1 MPFPKPILLV
11 NAAAEG
17 FADESATFVRGA
29 QVSAKTRDWLASGM
43 ALPLTWSVVNGC
55 AASFSD
61 CPGGALKVVATGGTG
76 SGGRTW
82 SATCVFSD
90 SKGRMFVRSLKGTVL
105 SSAIEG
111 SLFDCNSRWGG
122 DVVKALEAAGPP
134 SAIHPNTAPA
144 GSVAAKLALEARTWL
159 DSVWPHL
166 QMVDTQGLAPGGRM
180 SFSGF
185 PEARPWQPRMQGGPS
200 AQSIATLHQTLLRRS
215 PIGQRLRESLD
226 GAEGTPATGQPASLA
241 GSAVPISPAPYVELE
256 AVELECQAVGRPSQP
271 HRPQKELRRRQQQ
284 QQQQ

>member
-1 MPFPKPILLV
+1 MTRSWSAAVAPLPHPLWIMPFPKPILLV

-29 QVSAKTRDWLASGM
+29 QVSAKIRNWLASGM
-43 ALPLTWSVVNGC
+43 ALPVTWSVVNGC

-90 SKGRMFVRSLKGTVL
+90 GKGRMFVRSLKGTVL
-105 SSAIEG
+105 TQAIEG
-111 SLFDCNSRWGG
+111 FLFDCNSRWGG
-122 DVVKALEAAGPP
+122 DVVKALEAAGQP

-144 GSVAAKLALEARTWL
+144 GSVAAKLAQEARAWL

-185 PEARPWQPRMQGGPS
+185 PESRPWQPRMQGGPGL
-200 AQSIATLHQTLLRRS
+200 QSIATL
-215 PIGQRLRESLD
+215 
-226 GAEGTPATGQPASLA
+226 
-241 GSAVPISPAPYVELE
+241 
-256 AVELECQAVGRPSQP
+256 
-271 HRPQKELRRRQQQ
+271 
-284 QQQQ
+284 